1 MDTVEY
7 DVLVSGLGPVG
18 ATLTGLLA
26 KRGLRV
32 LAIDREIA
40 PHPLPRA
47 VHFDHEIMRIFQGLG
62 VAGAVLDHARAMPD
76 YEFRTANGDV
86 LIHLPPQP
94 DTPSAWAMGYMFHQP
109 GLEAVL
115 RAALDNTPNA
125 EVRLGCRLERFE
137 QTSSTVTA
145 TIATPQGERAV
156 RARYI
161 VGCDGASSLVREAI
175 GGDLFSYG
183 FDEPWLVIDARV
195 VAESRVPEINL
206 QICDPARPTTC
217 VLSGPSRHRWE
228 FMLLAGETPEAMMT
242 DETIA
247 TLLAPWNCGPLEI
260 ERKAVYRFHGL
271 VAQRWRSGRAFIAGD
286 AAHQTPPFAG
296 QGMCAGVRD
305 AANLAWKLSAVLAG
319 DADEALLDT
328 YQVEREP
335 HARAVIELAI
345 GMGRVVCTLDPD
357 AAAARDA
364 HMLALREAGM
374 SPLPPTAPPPL
385 ADGCIVAGSPGAG
398 LPLPQPIAETAGGR
412 PRRMDDEL
420 PDDAWLI
427 SRTPLQTPLVGARFI
442 DLDAEVLAPFRPALA
457 AWLEARGAEAVLVRP
472 DRYVFGTGTPAS
484 LAMAWSKSLTPSA
497 VPPEK
502 ELTC

>member
-1 MDTVEY
+1 METVDY

-18 ATLTGLLA
+18 ATLTALLA

-32 LAIDREIA
+32 LAIDRETA

-76 YEFRTANGDV
+76 YEFRAANGDV

-94 DTPSAWAMGYMFHQP
+94 DTPSGWAMGYMFHQP

-115 RAALDNTPNA
+115 RAALGSTSNA
-125 EVRLGCRLERFE
+125 EVRLGWRLERFE
-137 QTSSTVTA
+137 QSSNAVTA
-145 TIATPQGERAV
+145 TLATPQGERTV
-156 RARYI
+156 KARYV
-161 VGCDGASSLVREAI
+161 VGCDGAASLVREAI
-175 GGDLFSYG
+175 GGDLFSYE
-183 FDEPWLVIDARV
+183 FDEPWLVIDAV
-195 VAESRVPEINL
+195 VSAESCVPAINL

-217 VLSGPSRHRWE
+217 VLSGPNRHRWE
-228 FMLLAGETPEAMMT
+228 FMLLAGETPEAMRS
-242 DETIA
+242 DEAIA
-247 TLLAPWNCGPLEI
+247 VLLAPWNCGPLEI

-305 AANLAWKLSAVLAG
+305 VANLAWKLAAVLAG

-364 HMLALREAGM
+364 HMLALRQAGI
-374 SPLPPTAPPPL
+374 SPLPPTTPPPL
-385 ADGCIVAGSPGAG
+385 AGGCILAGSSGAG

-412 PRRMDDEL
+412 PLRMDDVL
-420 PDDAWLI
+420 PDGAWLL
-427 SRTPLQTPLVGARFI
+427 SKTPLEAPLAGVRLLS
-442 DLDAEVLAPFRPALA
+442 LDAEVLAPFRPALA
-457 AWLEARGAEAVLVRP
+457 AWLDTHGAEAVLVRP
-472 DRYVFGTGTPAS
+472 DRYVFGTGTAAS
-484 LAMAWSKSLTPSA
+484 LALAWSENLKALGKA
-497 VPPEK
+497 A
-502 ELTC
+502 